1 LRRTLPRWL
10 KWTSVVGLGATLF
23 SLLISAYPFVSVVN
37 PLSYAEKIVG
47 TLLLSNLVAI
57 TFYKMRTRPVG
68 VRAVAENTGLETE
81 G

>member
-1 LRRTLPRWL
+1 
-10 KWTSVVGLGATLF
+10 
-23 SLLISAYPFVSVVN
+23 
-37 PLSYAEKIVG
+37 VG